1 MESLIFNY
9 SCDKKEISVQCRRK
23 VALDPEWSWERRT
36 TQEIT
41 VETVQELTTGSTH
54 QNRLLDVINQNP
66 TFVLD
71 VLFMLFWLI
80 LHEWLLFNGNRLDIS
95 QEN

>member
-1 MESLIFNY
+1 MESVIFHY
-9 SCDKKEISVQCRRK
+9 SCERQISVQCRTK
-23 VALDPEWSWERRT
+23 VDPEMILRKKTS
-36 TQEIT
+36 QEIT
-41 VETVQELTTGSTH
+41 VETVQELITGPTH
-54 QNRLLDVINQNP
+54 QNRLLDVINQIL

-80 LHEWLLFNGNRLDIS
+80 LRELLLFNGNRLDIS